1 MSEYLTLEEAADY
14 LRRPV
19 DTLRYWRK
27 LGRGPK
33 AARVGRGLL
42 YRKAELDRF
51 VQERETTADA
61 R

>member
-1 MSEYLTLEEAADY
+1 MQEHLTLDEAAAY

-19 DTLRYWRK
+19 DTSRYWRK
-27 LGRGPK
+27 LGRGPR

-42 YRKAELDRF
+42 YRKAELDRW
-51 VQERETTADA
+51 VREQESLDRA